1 MKTTRPGA
9 TRTLLQ
15 ESFAL
20 QSARRRA
27 KLGVWPE
34 PTKPSNMA
42 TSYIPPKNTD
52 FQSWLLNFSTLLTAS
67 PTTYGLVSGDA
78 TTVAAQYTAWHEA
91 YLLVQNPSTK
101 TSVTVAAMNA
111 ARATA
116 EAIVRP
122 YAVSISLNAG
132 VTNDDKTAIGVTVKK
147 TIPTPVPPPT
157 TTVTLSLVSGAHLT
171 HQLGYKDTSTPTAK
185 AKPPGVIALQLFRA
199 VGLTP
204 ATDPSQA
211 VYYDVWTKSPNI
223 STFQSADVGKVCSY
237 FARWAT
243 RGGPGGSAQYGP
255 WSAAFNV
262 QIM

>member
-1 MKTTRPGA
+1 MQFARWAVKTEVLTESAKTT
-9 TRTLLQ
+9 T
-15 ESFAL
+15 
-20 QSARRRA
+20 
-27 KLGVWPE
+27 
-34 PTKPSNMA
+34 MA
-42 TSYIPPKNTD
+42 TSYIPAKNAD
-52 FQSWLLNFSTLLTAS
+52 FQSWLLNFSTLLTAA
-67 PTTYGLVSGDA
+67 PTTYGLVAGDA
-78 TTVAAQYTAWHEA
+78 TTVAAQYTAWHTA
-91 YLLVQNPSTK
+91 YLAATDPTTR

-132 VTNDDKTAIGVTVKK
+132 VSNSDKTAIGVTVAK

-157 TTVTLSLVSGAHLT
+157 TTVTLSLISGQHLT

-211 VYYDVWTKSPNI
+211 VYYDNWTKSPNI
-223 STFQSADVGKVCSY
+223 STFQAGDVGKVCSY

-243 RGGPGGSAQYGP
+243 RGGPGGSSQYGP
-255 WSAAFNV
+255 WSAAYNV
-262 QIM
+262 NIM